1 MLTQWYKGAEMSL
14 CAFYKPPFK
23 NSPMI
28 FETIKQQAKNKVT
41 VGDEFIIE
49 DGHRTVTKIST
60 QYVYMDNGRYYIKKH
75 FNSWVRID
83 NAIKINQESS
93 LRVKNDLVLL
103 KKEAHIEYNKKY
115 KKAPKDYH
123 TTNSVHKFVI
133 MALNINT
140 DNKPPQFYF
149 SPSLR
154 ADYYDLMS
162 SYKSLHGIGY
172 HPIAQGEYI
181 VQDNKLILIG
191 LKPYNDNPKL
201 LSDKRKAFCMIK
213 LMEECKYDL
222 YTADSYDELIS
233 RGAYLY
239 KLLSSSHKP
248 ASQPK
253 QTSQAV
259 PGRHWSGL
267 NGDIAQDMLDQGLQ
281 NMLDDGNCP
290 F

>member
-1 MLTQWYKGAEMSL
+1 
-14 CAFYKPPFK
+14 
-23 NSPMI
+23 MI

-41 VGDEFIIE
+41 VGDEFTIE
-49 DGHRTVTKIST
+49 GGHRTVTKITT
-60 QYVYMDNGRYYIKKH
+60 QYVYLDNGRYYIKKH

-115 KKAPKDYH
+115 KQTPKDYF
-123 TTNSVHKFVI
+123 TNNTLHKFVI

-149 SPSLR
+149 SPTLR
-154 ADYYDLMS
+154 ADYTDLIA

-172 HPIAQGEYI
+172 HPIGQGEYI
-181 VQDNKLILIG
+181 MQNNNLILIG
-191 LKPYNDNPKL
+191 LMPYNDNPKL
-201 LSDKRKAFCMIK
+201 MSEKRKHFCMIK
-213 LMEECKYDL
+213 LLQESQCNL
-222 YTADSYDELIS
+222 YTVDSYDELIKN
-233 RGAYLY
+233 GAYVY
-239 KLLSSSHKP
+239 KLLSSTLQATLKP
-248 ASQPK
+248 TGS
-253 QTSQAV
+253 SV

-267 NGDIAQDMLDQGLQ
+267 NGDIAQDMLDKGLES
-281 NMLDDGNCP
+281 MYADDNDYP

>member
-1 MLTQWYKGAEMSL
+1 
-14 CAFYKPPFK
+14 
-23 NSPMI
+23 MI

-93 LRVKNDLVLL
+93 LRIKNDLVLL
-103 KKEAHIEYNKKY
+103 KKEAHKEYNKKY
-115 KKAPKDYH
+115 KQAPKDYH
-123 TTNSVHKFVI
+123 TTNSLHKFVI
-133 MALNINT
+133 MAVNINT

-149 SPSLR
+149 SPTLR
-154 ADYYDLMS
+154 ADYSDLIA
-162 SYKSLHGIGY
+162 SYKSLHGLGF
-172 HPIAQGEYI
+172 HAIAQGEYI
-181 VQDNKLILIG
+181 VQDHKLILIG
-191 LKPYNDNPKL
+191 LKPYNDNPKVFR
-201 LSDKRKAFCMIK
+201 DRRMHFCMYK
-213 LMEECKYDL
+213 LQEECKYDL
-222 YTADSYDELIS
+222 YTVDSYEELIR
-233 RGAYLY
+233 RGAYTY
-239 KLLSSSHKP
+239 KLLSSSHQP

-253 QTSQAV
+253 QASQTV
-259 PGRHWSGL
+259 SGRHWSGL

-281 NMLDDGNCP
+281 NMLDDGDYP

>member
-1 MLTQWYKGAEMSL
+1 
-14 CAFYKPPFK
+14 
-23 NSPMI
+23 MI

-83 NAIKINQESS
+83 NAIKINQENS
-93 LRVKNDLVLL
+93 LRAKNDLVLL

-115 KKAPKDYH
+115 KQAPKDYH
-123 TTNSVHKFVI
+123 TTNSIHKFVI

-154 ADYYDLMS
+154 ADVFDLIA

-172 HPIAQGEYI
+172 HAIAQGEYI
-181 VQDNKLILIG
+181 IQDNKLILIG

-201 LSDKRKAFCMIK
+201 LSDKRKHFCMIK

-222 YTADSYDELIS
+222 YTADTYHSLITK
-233 RGAYLY
+233 GAYVY
-239 KLLSSSHKP
+239 KLLSSP
-248 ASQPK
+248 QQPTSQPK
-253 QTSQAV
+253 E
-259 PGRHWSGL
+259 PKHWSGL
-267 NGDIAQDMLDQGLQ
+267 NGDIAQDMLDKGLES
-281 NMLDDGNCP
+281 MYADDNDYP